1 MYQNSL
7 TYVNKLFNNAIM
19 SQMKVTQ
26 ATDEQERQELLTN
39 LVNEITLQLYE
50 KICLGLFEQHK
61 LVYAFIISTSILKD

>member
-39 LVNEITLQLYE
+39 LVNEIPL
-50 KICLGLFEQHK
+50 
-61 LVYAFIISTSILKD
+61 